1 MPGSYVLYRLKKKS
15 KHSKKLNL
23 LNEMKSK
30 EGSLA
35 DNMILSHLSLKRKEA
50 DIERFDKIFEQFNKK
65 WVAVKKNLGLMK

>member
-1 MPGSYVLYRLKKKS
+1 
-15 KHSKKLNL
+15 
-23 LNEMKSK
+23 MKSK

-65 WVAVKKNLGLMK
+65 WIAVKKNLGLMK